1 VVDTNLWLFSFRPI
15 NPKIRWGCLR
25 DIVQHICLNVDGK
38 FVLRPEKAAE
48 WMELQDLLILV
59 GSLMKN
65 KSSYLLGP
73 SLALITPSYLGF
85 SLSFNTPRA
94 AHL

>member
-1 VVDTNLWLFSFRPI
+1 VDTTLWLFSFCSI
-15 NPKIRWGCLR
+15 NAKIRWGCLR

-65 KSSYLLGP
+65 KFSYLFGTFLAPIAP
-73 SLALITPSYLGF
+73 S
-85 SLSFNTPRA
+85 
-94 AHL
+94 

>member
-1 VVDTNLWLFSFRPI
+1 
-15 NPKIRWGCLR
+15 
-25 DIVQHICLNVDGK
+25 VDGN

-59 GSLMKN
+59 GSLMNN

-73 SLALITPSYLGF
+73 SLAPIAPSYLGF
-85 SLSFNTPRA
+85 SLSFDTPRA
-94 AHL
+94 ARL